1 MTKFINSTD
10 IYTTDKSNCPEK
22 RLFVAVLSQAVH
34 DAFSDH
40 VGAIEKRAARGF
52 LKSDSED
59 FKLICELAGRNSDYV
74 KEKIRIRVLRENGSN
89 VDISLRPQPRRRRK
103 MKEINKKHL
112 TGNAYYAAKRA
123 NEATTVY

>member
-34 DAFSDH
+34 DAFSEH

-74 KEKIRIRVLRENGSN
+74 KEKIRIRVLRENGWN

>member
-74 KEKIRIRVLRENGSN
+74 KEKIRIRVLRENGWN
-89 VDISLRPQPRRRRK
+89 VDVSLRTKPRRRK
-103 MKEINKKHL
+103 QMKEINKKHL

>member
-74 KEKIRIRVLRENGSN
+74 KEKIRIRVLRENGWN

-123 NEATTVY
+123 NEATTIY